1 MGCDIHGLVEVN
13 WYGKYEEQ
21 YEEDPVDWLC
31 AIDNVG
37 MWVGRSYDL
46 FGMLF
51 GVRNYANFDPIAPKR
66 GIPEE
71 GSERLEDRLD
81 YFRNHEAGNLIGAV
95 DCHSHT
101 YLTLKELNEI
111 NWEETTEKEDSRIRV
126 YDEEDELQMKAAR
139 IGSLSDD
146 EVQRIEDGEEV
157 VKENSDGEIRKYR
170 REKMKKEEA
179 LSGAWEK
186 LIEQMEMFG
195 ETYGEENVRLVVWF
209 DN

>member
-1 MGCDIHGLVEVN
+1 MGCDIHGLIEVN
-13 WYGKYEEQ
+13 WYGKYEDN
-21 YEEDPVDWLC
+21 YEEGKEPVDWKC
-31 AIDNVG
+31 AIDNIG
-37 MWVGRSYDL
+37 FWVGRSYDTFGLL
-46 FGMLF
+46 FGI
-51 GVRNYANFDPIAPKR
+51 RNYANFDPVAPKR

-71 GSERLEDRLD
+71 SSERLDDRLD
-81 YFRNHEAGNLIGAV
+81 PYREENRIGAV
-95 DCHSHT
+95 SCHSHS

-111 NWEETTEKEDSRIRV
+111 DWEQPTEKEDSRIRI
-126 YDEEDELQMKAAR
+126 YNEDDELQMKAAQ
-139 IGSLSDD
+139 IGSLSDE

-157 VKENSDGEIRKYR
+157 VKEGSDGEVRKYR
-170 REKMKKEEA
+170 REKMKKEDA

>member
-13 WYGKYEEQ
+13 WYGEYEDN
-21 YEEDPVDWLC
+21 YEDGEEPVDWRC
-31 AIDNVG
+31 AIDNIG
-37 MWVGRSYDL
+37 FWVGRSYDT

-51 GVRNYANFDPIAPKR
+51 GVRNYANFEPVAPQR

-71 GSERLEDRLD
+71 GSERLDDRLGYYREKD
-81 YFRNHEAGNLIGAV
+81 LIGAV

-111 NWEETTEKEDSRIRV
+111 DWEETTEKEDCRIRV
-126 YDEEDELQMKAAR
+126 YNEDNELLKKFLSST
-139 IGSLSDD
+139 ILSDE

-157 VKENSDGEIRKYR
+157 VKEVGDGEVRKYR
-170 REKMKKEEA
+170 REKMKRTEA

>member
-37 MWVGRSYDL
+37 MWVGRNYDL

-51 GVRNYANFDPIAPKR
+51 GVRNYANFNPIAPKR

-71 GSERLEDRLD
+71 GSERLEDRLEP
-81 YFRNHEAGNLIGAV
+81 YIEENRIGAV
-95 DCHSHT
+95 SCHSPS
-101 YLTLKELNEI
+101 YLTLKELNQI
-111 NWEETTEKEDSRIRV
+111 DWETTTEKEDSRIRI
-126 YDEEDELQMKAAR
+126 YDEDDELQMKAAG
-139 IGSLSDD
+139 IGSLSDE

-157 VKENSDGEIRKYR
+157 VKEGSDGEVRKYR
-170 REKMKKEEA
+170 QEKMKKEDA